1 MTLETIK
8 KQIQGHDYEV
18 GHFPAFY
25 NYNLFIKFS
34 SIVGVSLQ
42 EIFSALTDNSGE
54 ASSLMDLKIN
64 FGNVGKALHELVT
77 SLYINDR
84 DGSLMLEIMSQTMR
98 DGRVINKVTFDEF
111 YRGNMSEMIDALLL
125 SIQVHFGGFVQKKF
139 FGLVESVQVQKN

>member
-1 MTLETIK
+1 MKETVK
-8 KQIQGHDYEV
+8 KQIDGQEYEV
-18 GHFPAFY
+18 FNLPAFY

-42 EIFSALTDNSGE
+42 EIFTALTDNGGGS
-54 ASSLMDLKIN
+54 SSLMDLKIN

-77 SLYINDR
+77 SLYLNDR
-84 DGSLMLEIMSQTMR
+84 DGSLMLEIMSQTTR
-98 DGRVINKVTFDEF
+98 NGKVVNKTNFDEF
-111 YRGNMSEMIDALLL
+111 YTGNMSEMIDALLL